1 MRKILMVCAMLLTV
15 GILSAQQFTLKF
27 TTTTPFVVAG
37 TTLPAGSYTLRL
49 MDGDEGTFECAAV
62 SGSPSVMFEA
72 DPHEVV
78 PTATD
83 VTFSKY
89 GDKLIM
95 KNISIAGDQGYWI
108 PMSIPEKNAKKTGVK
123 PTKVSTP
130 AAKQ

>member
-1 MRKILMVCAMLLTV
+1 
-15 GILSAQQFTLKF
+15 
-27 TTTTPFVVAG
+27 
-37 TTLPAGSYTLRL
+37 
-49 MDGDEGTFECAAV
+49 
-62 SGSPSVMFEA
+62 MFEA

-83 VTFSKY
+83 VTFAKY

-108 PMSIPEKNAKKTGVK
+108 PMSIPEKNAKKTGAK